1 MWKKYWFCLEGLVV
15 FIVRLYYRRKSEVW
29 FYRNCKVMRLLGQ
42 TVEGLRSLR
51 FIQLD
56 EDVPSLILGI
66 NKVVNTL
73 QLTTAYHAENSIICR
88 WWNLSSFL
96 SSFIPKLT
104 WEEEIVKRGGKKR
117 EKARKPPKVITV
129 WHVKGNS
136 LRYWLLRLSHLR
148 VQSE

>member
-15 FIVRLYYRRKSEVW
+15 FIVRLYRRKSEVW

-66 NKVVNTL
+66 NKVVNTQ

-88 WWNLSSFL
+88 WWNFSFFFFFFYSQTDL
-96 SSFIPKLT
+96 GRRNCEK
-104 WEEEIVKRGGKKR
+104 GGKKR

>member
-15 FIVRLYYRRKSEVW
+15 FIVRFYRRKWEVW

-66 NKVVNTL
+66 NKVVNTR

-88 WWNLSSFL
+88 WWNLSFFFL
-96 SSFIPKLT
+96 LFPNWLGKKKL
-104 WEEEIVKRGGKKR
+104 WKGGEKR

-129 WHVKGNS
+129 WHVKGNTA
-136 LRYWLLRLSHLR
+136 
-148 VQSE
+148 

>member
-15 FIVRLYYRRKSEVW
+15 FIVRLYRRKWEVW

-66 NKVVNTL
+66 NKVVNT
-73 QLTTAYHAENSIICR
+73 QELTTAYHAENSIICR
-88 WWNLSSFL
+88 WWNLSFFFFL
-96 SSFIPKLT
+96 LFPNWLGKKKL
-104 WEEEIVKRGGKKR
+104 WKGGGKR

>member
-1 MWKKYWFCLEGLVV
+1 
-15 FIVRLYYRRKSEVW
+15 
-29 FYRNCKVMRLLGQ
+29 MRLLGQ

-66 NKVVNTL
+66 NKVVNTQ

-88 WWNLSSFL
+88 WRNLSFFFF
-96 SSFIPKLT
+96 SFIPKLT
-104 WEEEIVKRGGKKR
+104 WEEEIVKRGEKR

-129 WHVKGNS
+129 
-136 LRYWLLRLSHLR
+136 
-148 VQSE
+148 

>member
-1 MWKKYWFCLEGLVV
+1 M
-15 FIVRLYYRRKSEVW
+15 W

-66 NKVVNTL
+66 NKVVNTR

-88 WWNLSSFL
+88 W
-96 SSFIPKLT
+96 
-104 WEEEIVKRGGKKR
+104 
-117 EKARKPPKVITV
+117 
-129 WHVKGNS
+129 
-136 LRYWLLRLSHLR
+136 
-148 VQSE
+148 

>member
-15 FIVRLYYRRKSEVW
+15 FIVRLYRRKWEVW

-66 NKVVNTL
+66 NKVVITQ

-88 WWNLSSFL
+88 WWNLSFFFL
-96 SSFIPKLT
+96 LFPNWLGKKKL
-104 WEEEIVKRGGKKR
+104 WKGGEKR

-129 WHVKGNS
+129 WHVKGNTA
-136 LRYWLLRLSHLR
+136 
-148 VQSE
+148 

>member
-15 FIVRLYYRRKSEVW
+15 FIVRLYRRKSEVW

-66 NKVVNTL
+66 NKVVNTQ

-88 WWNLSSFL
+88 WWNLSFFFFL
-96 SSFIPKLT
+96 LFPNWLGKKKL
-104 WEEEIVKRGGKKR
+104 WKGGEKR

-129 WHVKGNS
+129 WHVKGNTA
-136 LRYWLLRLSHLR
+136 
-148 VQSE
+148 

>member
-1 MWKKYWFCLEGLVV
+1 M
-15 FIVRLYYRRKSEVW
+15 W

-66 NKVVNTL
+66 NKVVNTQ

-88 WWNLSSFL
+88 W
-96 SSFIPKLT
+96 
-104 WEEEIVKRGGKKR
+104 
-117 EKARKPPKVITV
+117 
-129 WHVKGNS
+129 
-136 LRYWLLRLSHLR
+136 
-148 VQSE
+148 

>member
-15 FIVRLYYRRKSEVW
+15 FIVRLYRRKWEVW

-56 EDVPSLILGI
+56 EDVPSLISALI
-66 NKVVNTL
+66 K
-73 QLTTAYHAENSIICR
+73 
-88 WWNLSSFL
+88 LSTHNIWPRLIMQKIALSADGETFFFL
-96 SSFIPKLT
+96 LFPNWLWKKKL
-104 WEEEIVKRGGKKR
+104 WKGGEKR

-129 WHVKGNS
+129 WHVKGNTA
-136 LRYWLLRLSHLR
+136 
-148 VQSE
+148 

>member
-15 FIVRLYYRRKSEVW
+15 FIVRLYRRKSEVW
-29 FYRNCKVMRLLGQ
+29 FYRNWKVMRLLGQ

-66 NKVVNTL
+66 NKVVNTQ

-88 WWNLSSFL
+88 WWNLSFFFFYSQTDL
-96 SSFIPKLT
+96 GRRNCEK
-104 WEEEIVKRGGKKR
+104 GGKKR

>member
-15 FIVRLYYRRKSEVW
+15 FIVRLYRRKSEVW

-56 EDVPSLILGI
+56 EGVPSLILGI
-66 NKVVNTL
+66 NKVVNTQ

-88 WWNLSSFL
+88 WWNLSFFL
-96 SSFIPKLT
+96 FFFYSQTDLGRRNCEK
-104 WEEEIVKRGGKKR
+104 GGKKR

-129 WHVKGNS
+129 WHVKGNTA
-136 LRYWLLRLSHLR
+136 
-148 VQSE
+148 

>member
-15 FIVRLYYRRKSEVW
+15 FIVRLYRRKSEVW

-56 EDVPSLILGI
+56 EDVPSLISALIKLSTHYNWPRLIMQKIALSADGETCLLFYLLLFPNGLG
-66 NKVVNTL
+66 KK
-73 QLTTAYHAENSIICR
+73 
-88 WWNLSSFL
+88 
-96 SSFIPKLT
+96 KL
-104 WEEEIVKRGGKKR
+104 WKGGEKR

-129 WHVKGNS
+129 WHVKGNTA
-136 LRYWLLRLSHLR
+136 
-148 VQSE
+148 

>member
-15 FIVRLYYRRKSEVW
+15 FIVRLYRRKSEVW

-66 NKVVNTL
+66 NKVVNTQ

-88 WWNLSSFL
+88 WGNLSSFFFL
-96 SSFIPKLT
+96 LFPNWLGKKKL
-104 WEEEIVKRGGKKR
+104 WKGGEKR

>member
-15 FIVRLYYRRKSEVW
+15 FIVRLYRRKWEVW

-88 WWNLSSFL
+88 WWNLSFFSF
-96 SSFIPKLT
+96 KLFPN
-104 WEEEIVKRGGKKR
+104 WLGKKKLWKGGEKR

-129 WHVKGNS
+129 WHVKGNTA
-136 LRYWLLRLSHLR
+136 
-148 VQSE
+148 

>member
-15 FIVRLYYRRKSEVW
+15 FIVRLYRRKWEVW

-66 NKVVNTL
+66 NKVVNTR

-88 WWNLSSFL
+88 WWNLSFFFL
-96 SSFIPKLT
+96 LFPNWLGKKKL
-104 WEEEIVKRGGKKR
+104 WKGGEKR

-129 WHVKGNS
+129 WHVKGNTA
-136 LRYWLLRLSHLR
+136 
-148 VQSE
+148 

>member
-15 FIVRLYYRRKSEVW
+15 FIVRLYRRKSEVW

-66 NKVVNTL
+66 NKVVNTQ

-88 WWNLSSFL
+88 WRNLSFFFL
-96 SSFIPKLT
+96 LFPNWLGKKKL
-104 WEEEIVKRGGKKR
+104 WKGGEKR

>member
-15 FIVRLYYRRKSEVW
+15 FIVRLYRRKSEVW

-56 EDVPSLILGI
+56 KDVPSLISALIKLSTHYNWPRLIMQKIALSADGETCLFFFLLLFPNWLG
-66 NKVVNTL
+66 KK
-73 QLTTAYHAENSIICR
+73 
-88 WWNLSSFL
+88 
-96 SSFIPKLT
+96 KL
-104 WEEEIVKRGGKKR
+104 WKGGEKR

>member
-15 FIVRLYYRRKSEVW
+15 FIVRLYRRKSEVW

-56 EDVPSLILGI
+56 EDVPSLISALIKLSTHYNWPRLIMQKIALSADGETCLFFFFYSQTDLGRR
-66 NKVVNTL
+66 NCEK
-73 QLTTAYHAENSIICR
+73 
-88 WWNLSSFL
+88 
-96 SSFIPKLT
+96 
-104 WEEEIVKRGGKKR
+104 GGKKR